1 MADHN
6 DRTPYIPGQRQESS
20 AADHGQALDFP
31 EAPPVPSLEELDKEP
46 RLAGL
51 REWWA
56 DAWDGGGFLHD
67 RWEDL
72 RRAPELG
79 WHGMA
84 NWVKAV
90 LGLAGICAAL
100 ILLDGA
106 TDILADTLHRL
117 LTAVP
122 RVQVGADT
130 SNGVFAV
137 VDQPI
142 RSYIAAHSA
151 SLPISAS
158 TIYTVWQLVG
168 IFGLVGGFF
177 RSSGARLTWTA
188 WGAASIA
195 MVYSAAPA
203 DGRTI
208 AIGLAV
214 LAWTAASAFA
224 LRGLTL
230 RPTIFTHIH
239 NAGHQIEPH
248 IHLPAPPAPP
258 AEDSAPPSEALT
270 RRPAWSSPAPR
281 GRGPDRPT
289 GRLTPPRSPRRR
301 VTVAPFIRPAPAPE
315 DHHPDRELTR
325 RPPWPSRSRP
335 TPSPRSATASPPTS
349 PPSLSGLPARAHPP
363 PAPPER
369 PARPGRSTRSSTTT
383 RWRARA
389 RRASNPNGIP

>member
-1 MADHN
+1 VADN
-6 DRTPYIPGQRQESS
+6 DRTPNIPGQRKESP
-20 AADHGQALDFP
+20 AADHNQALDFP
-31 EAPPVPSLEELDKEP
+31 EAPPAPSLEGIDKEP

-51 REWWA
+51 REWWD
-56 DAWDGGGFLHD
+56 DAWDDGGFLHA

-84 NWVKAV
+84 NWVKAA
-90 LGLAGICAAL
+90 LGLAGICAVL

-106 TDILADTLHRL
+106 TDVLADTLHRL

-142 RSYIAAHSA
+142 RTYIAAHSA
-151 SLPISAS
+151 ALPISAS
-158 TIYTVWQLVG
+158 TVYTVWQLVG
-168 IFGLVGGFF
+168 IFGLFGGFF

-208 AIGLAV
+208 ATGLAV
-214 LAWTAASAFA
+214 LAWTAASALA

-230 RPTIFTHIH
+230 RPSLFIH
-239 NAGHQIEPH
+239 NAAPGIEIRPE
-248 IHLPAPPAPP
+248 IHVPTPAAPPA
-258 AEDSAPPSEALT
+258 DNT
-270 RRPAWSSPAPR
+270 
-281 GRGPDRPT
+281 PDN
-289 GRLTPPRSPRRR
+289 
-301 VTVAPFIRPAPAPE
+301 V
-315 DHHPDRELTR
+315 HPLQKR
-325 RPPWPSRSRP
+325 
-335 TPSPRSATASPPTS
+335 
-349 PPSLSGLPARAHPP
+349 
-363 PAPPER
+363 
-369 PARPGRSTRSSTTT
+369 
-383 RWRARA
+383 
-389 RRASNPNGIP
+389 